1 MLISICNA
9 SIGLLESIFMFR
21 LMIVAV
27 LFTSSIAL
35 ASPSLKLGKVRD
47 AKPGD
52 VVEIPIHY
60 ESDGTAVAIQFDVF
74 FDADQFSD
82 VDFDDCVIDVTESH
96 GWSKCNRLPPPNDDV
111 IRFIV
116 FGIPYSVIQSGKVG
130 VLKFAVSSEA
140 VRKTSVLHIDECSSL
155 SVDGKGHNV
164 EFLASQLYD
173 GYISV
178 SSKIKE
184 DPDDQPLHRLATE
197 YFADSSLMPVLAKS
211 RYSVE
216 YSRDVQAGADEL
228 LIDVP
233 GVEAFQ
239 VSRKEF
245 KPRKGYVPR
254 VGCGNQMVPDP
265 NASASEMSYR
275 WYGENEYGHPT
286 AITVTN
292 GYVHGFMTTTGSSF
306 EISGNPKSGYEV
318 IEIDSDKVPPAHQAT
333 AAPRTFRSVEP
344 ALTAPPPPALLQV
357 TNPVIEML
365 VLYTDQARTDAGGQA
380 ALNNL
385 IIGSVD
391 DVNTTFQNTTG
402 LEHISA
408 SLVHT
413 QLYPGYVP
421 TDDHELDLLAIQS
434 DPFVIGLR
442 DQYRADVVSI
452 LVADVTGHPNL
463 QVCGASFAQY
473 QGCLFVNPQPECGP
487 GLANFKDWAF
497 NWVSVQCARLP
508 TNFAFTHEL
517 GHNFGGFHPQPTGVT
532 PEQAAFPWAFAHN
545 TPNSTTVLGVSFGLT
560 HLLRFSNPDDIVSG
574 FPLGI
579 VDEADN
585 GRVVEVFGPEMA
597 NFRLSLIED
606 IFRDSFE
613 SP

>member
-1 MLISICNA
+1 
-9 SIGLLESIFMFR
+9 MFR
-21 LMIVAV
+21 LMIVV
-27 LFTSSIAL
+27 TFLTSSIAL
-35 ASPSLKLGKVRD
+35 ASPSLELGKVRG
-47 AKPGD
+47 AKPGE

-60 ESDGTAVAIQFDVF
+60 ESDGSAVAIQFDVF
-74 FDADQFSD
+74 FDADQFSE
-82 VDFDDCVIDVTESH
+82 VGFDACVSDVTKSH
-96 GWSKCNRLPPPNDDV
+96 EWSKCKRLPAPNDDV

-116 FGIPYSVIQSGKVG
+116 FGVPYSVIQSGKLG
-130 VLKFAVSSEA
+130 TLKFAVSSEA
-140 VRKTSVLHIDECSSL
+140 VRKTSPLHIDECSAL
-155 SVDGKGHNV
+155 SADGKGHEL
-164 EFLASQLYD
+164 EFLASQLHD

-178 SSKIKE
+178 NSKIKE
-184 DPDDQPLHRLATE
+184 DLDAQPVYLLATE

-216 YSRDVQAGADEL
+216 YSGDVQAGADEL

-233 GVEAFQ
+233 GTEAFH

-275 WYGENEYGHPT
+275 WYGENEHGHPT

-292 GYVHGFMTTTGSSF
+292 GYVHGFMTTSGSAF
-306 EISGNPKSGYEV
+306 EINGNPKDGYEV

-333 AAPRTFRSVEP
+333 ATPRTFRSVEP
-344 ALTAPPPPALLQV
+344 ALAAPSPPALLQV

-380 ALNNL
+380 ALDNL
-385 IIGSVD
+385 IIASVD
-391 DVNTTFQNTTG
+391 DVNSTFQNTTG

-413 QLYPGYVP
+413 QLYPGFVP
-421 TDDHELDLLAIQS
+421 TGNHEADLLAIQS

-442 DQYRADVVSI
+442 DQYRADVVSVM
-452 LVADVTGHPNL
+452 LRNESGNPEVEA
-463 QVCGASFAQY
+463 CGAAFTQY
-473 QGCLFVNPQPECGP
+473 QGCLVTSPQPECGP
-487 GLANFKDWAF
+487 GIANFKDWAF
-497 NWVSVQCARLP
+497 NWVSVECARHPLRL
-508 TNFAFTHEL
+508 AFPHEL
-517 GHNFGGFHPQPTGVT
+517 GHNLGGHHPEAQTSVT

-545 TPNSTTVLGVSFGLT
+545 IPNGSTILGVNNTPN
-560 HLLRFSNPDDIVSG
+560 LLNFSNPDDIVSG
-574 FPLGI
+574 QPLGI

-585 GRVVEVFGPEMA
+585 GRVVEVFGPEMT